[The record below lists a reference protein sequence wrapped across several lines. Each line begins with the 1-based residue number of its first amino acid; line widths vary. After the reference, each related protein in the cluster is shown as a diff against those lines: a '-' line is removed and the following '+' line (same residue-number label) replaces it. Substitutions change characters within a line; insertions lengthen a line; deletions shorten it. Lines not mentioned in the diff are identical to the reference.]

1 MRLAKVSS
9 DHPAA
14 TMEGFYIAMPD
25 ELEGSGPDHHAT
37 IMETR
42 SPAVPVSSAMV
53 RLRTACRK

>member
-1 MRLAKVSS
+1 MRPAEVASY
-9 DHPAA
+9 HPSA
-14 TMEGFYIAMPD
+14 TVEGFNIAMAD

-42 SPAVPVSSAMV
+42 SPAVPVSSARV